1 MYLKKIDGYILKNIL
16 KMTVFY
22 TIIPTLILWIV
33 QSRHIF
39 ELGMGGKTSIFII
52 LKLSSY
58 LIPPILPHIV
68 PFAIILASMTVL
80 VRLYNDSE
88 LSVLW
93 ASGLSPKQLMK
104 SFLIVGFIGMFT
116 ILIINAFIAPQM
128 SRQLK
133 IELLN
138 LKNDIIQTALKPG
151 VIQNIQDGTVTIY
164 IDKMNGGSYIEGF
177 YLQQKAPNNQI
188 RIFTAKQALLTQIK
202 GNFQLLLLKGRI
214 LNWHY
219 QHDTTKSTTDTK
231 SQTVKTDTAI
241 SNDIYPSILE
251 FDKFTLNISD
261 IISNFNE
268 SQDLQFKARDYS
280 IGDLLT
286 AKYAKTPAE
295 KKRFV
300 VNGHEQIIASFFPL
314 IFISF
319 TIIFMLR
326 PMPPR
331 GFPYWIILKTI
342 AVAVLLRIASSA
354 LHNFADDNLNI
365 IYVSYMFHIAI
376 IMVIMAI
383 MFKHRQAIQ

>member
-1 MYLKKIDGYILKNIL
+1 MYLKKIDRYILKNL
-16 KMTVFY
+16 LRFTVFY
-22 TIIPTLILWIV
+22 TVIPTLILWIV

-39 ELGMGGKTSIFII
+39 ELGMGGKTSVFII

-58 LIPPILPHIV
+58 LIPPILPHIL

-80 VRLYNDSE
+80 IRLYNDSE

-93 ASGLSPKQLMK
+93 ASGLSPAKLIK
-104 SFLIVGFIGMFT
+104 SFLIIGFIGMIV

-151 VIQNIQDGTVTIY
+151 VIQNIQNGTVTVY
-164 IDKMNGGSYIEGF
+164 IDKINGGSYIEGF
-177 YLQQKAPNNQI
+177 YLQQKAQNNQI
-188 RIFTAKQALLTQIK
+188 RIFTAKQALLTEIK

-219 QHDTTKSTTDTK
+219 QHNTTKSTTDTK
-231 SQTVKTDTAI
+231 SKTVKTDTAI
-241 SNDIYPSILE
+241 GNDIYPSILE

-280 IGDLLT
+280 TSDLLT
-286 AKYAKTPAE
+286 AKYAKTPDE
-295 KKRFV
+295 KKRFIA
-300 VNGHEQIIASFFPL
+300 NGHEQIITSFFPI
-314 IFISF
+314 IFISL

-331 GFPYWIILKTI
+331 GFPYWVILKTI
-342 AVAVLLRIASSA
+342 AIAVLLRIASSA
-354 LHNFADDNLNI
+354 LHNFADNNLNI
-365 IYVSYMFHIAI
+365 IYASYILHVAI
-376 IMVIMAI
+376 IIVIMVII
-383 MFKHRQAIQ
+383 FKKRQAIQ